1 MKRQGYRIVV
11 GSLIVLLVG
20 VTSGYAQELVVGF
33 GENNA
38 EPYAFIEGEQLTG
51 GIIKDLM
58 DAVGKELGIDVQYK
72 NIPPKRMKPYLRSG
86 HIHVAPIWSPDWVE
100 EHEQYNWSIPLFQ
113 ESTVFV
119 VDAQRAF
126 PIQTLDDLRGKWV
139 GTILGY
145 YYVGLMEK
153 FEREEIFRDDNKNIE
168 WNFKKLEAGRIDALL
183 DSNILIEYYLK
194 KHNAHAQFLIA
205 EKVVNTLYIQ
215 AMVSKQSPIPIE
227 RLNAAFQH
235 LKDRGRIT

>member
-1 MKRQGYRIVV
+1 
-11 GSLIVLLVG
+11 
-20 VTSGYAQELVVGF
+20 
-33 GENNA
+33 
-38 EPYAFIEGEQLTG
+38 
-51 GIIKDLM
+51 
-58 DAVGKELGIDVQYK
+58 
-72 NIPPKRMKPYLRSG
+72 
-86 HIHVAPIWSPDWVE
+86 
-100 EHEQYNWSIPLFQ
+100 
-113 ESTVFV
+113 